1 MTLRRVRLRPETGA
15 AALTAAF
22 AKIRAENEVPD
33 EFPPEVLAEAQE
45 AARSTTPPERDETGV
60 EFITI
65 DPPGSKDLDQALAI
79 DADGSGYRVR
89 YAIADVPAFVAPGGA
104 VDLEARRR
112 VQTLYLP
119 DGRSPLH
126 PAVLSEGAASLLP
139 DSERSA
145 YVWDLRLDADAV
157 VAETQVYRARVRS
170 RAQLD
175 YASVQAD
182 LDAGR
187 APRVIELLAQ
197 VGPRRIDLELAR
209 GGASLPMPEQE
220 VHVEGSGPDAVYR
233 LRYRPPAPV
242 EDYNAQIS
250 LLTGM
255 AAADLMLQ
263 GGVGILRT
271 MPPPDE
277 KAVSRFRRVVAA
289 HGLSWPQ
296 EQSYGAFLRGLDRTD
311 PVHLAIIH
319 EATGLFRGAGYTP
332 FDGTRPEQVEHAAV
346 AAAYAHVTAPLRRL
360 VDRFGLAA
368 CAALSAGEEVPDW
381 VRAALPELPEIMRA
395 GDRRA
400 SAIERACTD
409 AVEAAELH
417 DQVGQEFAA
426 VVVDDRG
433 EKGYVVALI
442 DPAIVAPCRRPEGA
456 AAPAAGDAVRVRLL
470 EADIEARRVSFE
482 IAGR

>member
-1 MTLRRVRLRPETGA
+1 MTQRRVRLRPDSGA
-15 AALTAAF
+15 AALAAAF
-22 AKIRAENEVPD
+22 AAIRLENEVPA
-33 EFPPEVLAEAQE
+33 EFPPHVLGEAQA
-45 AARSTTPPERDETGV
+45 AARALLPPTRDETAV
-60 EFITI
+60 EFVTI

-79 DADGSGYRVR
+79 ETDGPGYRVR
-89 YAIADVPAFVAPGGA
+89 YAIADVPAFVEPGGA
-104 VDLEARRR
+104 VDVEARRR

-126 PAVLSEGAASLLP
+126 PPVLSEGAASLLP
-139 DSERSA
+139 DADRSA

-157 VAETQVYRARVRS
+157 VEEAQVYRALVRS

-175 YASVQAD
+175 YAAVQAD

-197 VGPRRIDLELAR
+197 VGPRRMELESAR

-220 VHVEGSGPDAVYR
+220 IQVEGSGPDAVYR

-250 LLTGM
+250 LMTGM
-255 AAADLMLQ
+255 AAADLMLD
-263 GGVGILRT
+263 GGIGILRT
-271 MPPPDE
+271 MPPPE
-277 KAVSRFRRVVAA
+277 EETVRRFRRVVAA
-289 HGLSWPQ
+289 HGLTWPQ

-332 FDGTRPEQVEHAAV
+332 FDGTRPEQVQHAAV
-346 AAAYAHVTAPLRRL
+346 ADAYAHVTAPLRRL
-360 VDRFGLAA
+360 VDRFGLAV

-417 DQVGQEFAA
+417 DRVGQEFEA
-426 VVVDDRG
+426 VVVDERG

-442 DPAIVAPCRRPEGA
+442 DPAIVAPCRRPEGS
-456 AAPAAGDAVRVRLL
+456 AAPSAGDTVRVRLV
-470 EADIEARRVSFE
+470 EADIEARTVSFE